1 MPRLAKILDQARFT
15 LMISRFFEAQMEAK
29 YKNFQENISFP
40 IEKKLVLVNIYRICT
55 LVLIIFASSYF
66 VGILWYIFI
75 DYNKSSDA
83 DFASSFGLNSVPDS
97 EK

>member
-1 MPRLAKILDQARFT
+1 
-15 LMISRFFEAQMEAK
+15 MEAK